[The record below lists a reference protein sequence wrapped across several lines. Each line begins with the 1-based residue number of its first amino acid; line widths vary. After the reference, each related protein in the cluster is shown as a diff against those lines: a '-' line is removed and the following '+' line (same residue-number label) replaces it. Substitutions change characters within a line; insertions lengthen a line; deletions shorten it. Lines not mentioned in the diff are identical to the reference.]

1 MAELRDYQ
9 DTAIFKLRQSLGAGK
24 KRPVVQMPTGAG
36 KTVVA
41 AEIINMALA
50 KGKKI
55 MFCVSSLSLIDQ
67 TVERFRENGIYDVGV
82 IQAMHELTNFYA
94 DVQVAS
100 VQTLMRRKIIQKV
113 DLVIIDE
120 CHVQFKFYAK
130 WMQMDYWKDIP
141 FIGLTA
147 TPWAKSMG
155 KLWDDLIVGTTMT
168 DLIEQGH
175 LSKFKVF
182 APSHPD
188 LTGVKTVA
196 GDYDIGQLG
205 DAMDKKPLVADIVST
220 WIEKGENRPTICFAV
235 NRTHA
240 KNIQE
245 QFEAAGIRTGYV
257 DAFSDIPERN
267 QIAKDFHNGDI
278 KVVCNVGV
286 LTTGVDWDVRC
297 IILARPT
304 RSEILYVQMIGRGL
318 RTAKG
323 KEDCIILD
331 HSDTTLS
338 LGFVTDI
345 HHNKLDMGHEKKKP
359 AKAEPKEKLPKE
371 CHACSYLKPP
381 SAFVCPNCGA
391 KPNPRADVDHIGGE
405 LHELDGNKNKKP
417 TQYTSAEKE
426 LFYRELLG
434 YTEIKNYSKG
444 WAAHKYKAKF
454 GSWPFN
460 GISKQPKTPSPAV
473 MSWITHLNIAQAKSK
488 KKSFDRKFS
497 GERKTFNAAINRL
510 KDDWDE
516 AAFREAH
523 KNDAN

>member
-50 KGKKI
+50 KGKKV

-130 WMQMDYWKDIP
+130 WTQMDYWKDIP

-205 DAMDKKPLVADIVST
+205 DAMDKKP
-220 WIEKGENRPTICFAV
+220 
-235 NRTHA
+235 
-240 KNIQE
+240 
-245 QFEAAGIRTGYV
+245 
-257 DAFSDIPERN
+257 
-267 QIAKDFHNGDI
+267 
-278 KVVCNVGV
+278 
-286 LTTGVDWDVRC
+286 
-297 IILARPT
+297 
-304 RSEILYVQMIGRGL
+304 
-318 RTAKG
+318 
-323 KEDCIILD
+323 
-331 HSDTTLS
+331 
-338 LGFVTDI
+338 
-345 HHNKLDMGHEKKKP
+345 
-359 AKAEPKEKLPKE
+359 
-371 CHACSYLKPP
+371 
-381 SAFVCPNCGA
+381 
-391 KPNPRADVDHIGGE
+391 
-405 LHELDGNKNKKP
+405 
-417 TQYTSAEKE
+417 
-426 LFYRELLG
+426 
-434 YTEIKNYSKG
+434 
-444 WAAHKYKAKF
+444 
-454 GSWPFN
+454 
-460 GISKQPKTPSPAV
+460 
-473 MSWITHLNIAQAKSK
+473 
-488 KKSFDRKFS
+488 
-497 GERKTFNAAINRL
+497 
-510 KDDWDE
+510 
-516 AAFREAH
+516 
-523 KNDAN
+523 